1 MIVLAVSLAL
11 SVLVVF
17 SLLALRRK
25 NADLRSIENY
35 RSARE
40 AISRR
45 IGG

>member
-1 MIVLAVSLAL
+1 MIILSVSIVLAV
-11 SVLVVF
+11 LVVF
-17 SLLALRRK
+17 ALLALRRK

-45 IGG
+45 LGA

>member
-1 MIVLAVSLAL
+1 MIILSLSLVLA
-11 SVLVVF
+11 VLVVF
-17 SLLALRRK
+17 SLLAIRRK

-45 IGG
+45 LGA